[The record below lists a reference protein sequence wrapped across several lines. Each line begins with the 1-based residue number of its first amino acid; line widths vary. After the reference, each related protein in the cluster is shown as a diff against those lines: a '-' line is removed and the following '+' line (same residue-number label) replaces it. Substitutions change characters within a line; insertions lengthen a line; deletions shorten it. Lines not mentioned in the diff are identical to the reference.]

1 MKGIVFDDGGVF
13 WWNKEESA
21 ENVLYR
27 IYMNGELVAETEKT
41 HFGAKELIPDSEY
54 ILTAETVGADG
65 CIAKRENFKFRTKRR
80 KRRIDV
86 TAAPYFAA
94 GDGKTLNTA
103 ALQKA
108 LDDCTKDCAV
118 YFPAGIYLSGALRV
132 HSDTEI
138 IIGENAVLQGA
149 EDPCDYLPKIKSRF
163 EGIERMCYASLLNIG
178 ALCRDKGA
186 VCRNVAIRGGG
197 AVSGGGRVLAENIIA
212 RERTLYN
219 AGECSPPEGE
229 TPEDSFGRA
238 RGRLINI
245 SNAEN
250 VCIGDLKLTGGP
262 SWNVHMVYS
271 SGIVTYNCK
280 FFSEGVHN
288 GDGWDPDS
296 SKNCTIFGCTFETG
310 DDCIAIKSGK
320 NPEGNKIAKP
330 SKNIEIF
337 DCASRYGHGIA
348 IGSEISGGI
357 ENVRIWDCDFEYS
370 GNGITIKSQ
379 RKRGGYIR
387 GIDVRNCKFSG
398 VLIQA
403 DVKYNADGESAEELS
418 VLENFLF
425 ENISLTG
432 RCYSMTRDT
441 YRIPAVQ
448 IEGYAQDTGRVK
460 NVRFRNVHISR
471 YSEEDAQVISVQ
483 NAEELTFENISVT
496 GVQGDKNER

>member
-13 WWNKEESA
+13 WWDKEESA

-94 GDGKTLNTA
+94 GDGKTLNTT

-310 DDCIAIKSGK
+310 DEADTYIVLDLDGVNVSMSVAEGTL
-320 NPEGNKIAKP
+320 PEGMSLSA
-330 SKNIEIF
+330 
-337 DCASRYGHGIA
+337 DGR
-348 IGSEISGGI
+348 ISGTATKAGTYTFTVAAEATNTTAQTTTTYYYTCTI
-357 ENVRIWDCDFEYS
+357 TVTGEDYVVNNVTKVELVEGDIVVTYTDGTTTTIDLPEAEQAGKTVENVTINETGDTITVTYTDGTTSTLAISAPAAEES
-370 GNGITIKSQ
+370 GCGSAVNGLIGFAIAVPVIAVAAVVIN
-379 RKRGGYIR
+379 RKRT
-387 GIDVRNCKFSG
+387 NK
-398 VLIQA
+398 
-403 DVKYNADGESAEELS
+403 
-418 VLENFLF
+418 
-425 ENISLTG
+425 
-432 RCYSMTRDT
+432 
-441 YRIPAVQ
+441 
-448 IEGYAQDTGRVK
+448 
-460 NVRFRNVHISR
+460 
-471 YSEEDAQVISVQ
+471 
-483 NAEELTFENISVT
+483 
-496 GVQGDKNER
+496 